1 MKIRHIS
8 DGLIASQ
15 LGPLHENVR
24 IYGRNAMFF
33 GIIPRNFALEA
44 ASAAAHP
51 SLASEGAMRETV
63 RT

>member
-8 DGLIASQ
+8 VGLIASQ

-24 IYGRNAMFF
+24 IYGWNAVFF
-33 GIIPRNFALEA
+33 GIFPLNLTPEA
-44 ASAAAHP
+44 ASAAARP